1 MRNSGYVRVL
11 AACLLAAGT
20 VAAAAAQTSANTVE
34 LGGGQA
40 LIRYQGILVLID
52 PDGGGEGD
60 HAAADPMFPVDL
72 VLLRGCG
79 PSQLAW
85 LERQTLER
93 AVLVLGGADCATE
106 LRGQGVPRAR
116 LLQLWDAYSLR
127 KGAASVRLT
136 VMPGVGAAPAATQPE
151 ALGALLDFSDGGKTG
166 CRIYAT
172 GEVEEAALQAIPQH
186 FPGATLA
193 IVRRGGAPVL
203 GVAETARDGS
213 RSLRVVP
220 GAVAGE
226 LNYRIKPERSS
237 PSIAQTR

>member
-1 MRNSGYVRVL
+1 
-11 AACLLAAGT
+11 LLAAGT

-34 LGGGQA
+34 LAGGQA
-40 LIRYQGILVLID
+40 LIRFQGISVLID

-60 HAAADPMFPVDL
+60 YAAADPMPAVDL

-93 AVLVLGGADCATE
+93 AVLVLGGPACAIE
-106 LRGQGVPRAR
+106 LRGQGVLRAR

-136 VMPGVGAAPAATQPE
+136 VMPGVGAAPAAMQPE
-151 ALGALLDFSDGGKTG
+151 ALGAMLDFSDGGKMG
-166 CRIYAT
+166 CRIYAA
-172 GEVEEAALQAIPQH
+172 GEVEEAALQAIPQY

-193 IVRRGGAPVL
+193 IVRRGGVPVL
-203 GVAETARDGS
+203 GVAETSRDGS

-220 GAVAGE
+220 GAAAGE
-226 LNYRIKPERSS
+226 LGYRIKPERSS
-237 PSIAQTR
+237 PSIVQTR

>member
-1 MRNSGYVRVL
+1 
-11 AACLLAAGT
+11 LLVAGT
-20 VAAAAAQTSANTVE
+20 VSAVAAQTSANTVE
-34 LGGGQA
+34 LAGGQA
-40 LIRYQGILVLID
+40 LIRFQGLSMLID

-60 HAAADPMFPVDL
+60 YAAVDPMPAVDL

-93 AVLVLGGADCATE
+93 AVLVLGGPACATE
-106 LRGQGVPRAR
+106 LRGQGVLRAR

-136 VMPGVGAAPAATQPE
+136 VMPGVGAAPAAMQAE
-151 ALGALLDFSDGGKTG
+151 ALGVMLDFSDGGKMG
-166 CRIYAT
+166 CRIYAA
-172 GEVEEAALQAIPQH
+172 GEVEEAALLAIPQH

-193 IVRRGGAPVL
+193 IVRRDGVPVL

-220 GAVAGE
+220 GVAAGE
-226 LNYRIKPERSS
+226 LGYRIKPERSS
-237 PSIAQTR
+237 PSIARTR